1 MTSPMKHKHL
11 ITFGSVM
18 LVAWALGT
26 FLFVYFWLR
35 LVYNHFERAIVDQGF
50 GDGPIPVNMLYTEPP
65 TLFADPLQCPH
76 RAQI

>member
-26 FLFVYFWLR
+26 FLFVYF
-35 LVYNHFERAIVDQGF
+35 
-50 GDGPIPVNMLYTEPP
+50 
-65 TLFADPLQCPH
+65 
-76 RAQI
+76 